1 MMLVFGIDIPLVEVI
16 LVFSILIFIILLEA
30 LIIIIIM
37 TKQLNKMKQASS
49 LVQKLS
55 ETVLAIRKV
64 ETQELRKIKRK

>member
-1 MMLVFGIDIPLVEVI
+1 MLVFGIDIPLVEVI
-16 LVFSILIFIILLEA
+16 LVFSILVFIILFEA
-30 LIIIIIM
+30 LVIIILM

-64 ETQELRKIKRK
+64 ETQELMRIKKK